1 MESFYIAEK
10 HPQPAA
16 VYGKALLTF
25 EEFSERRET
34 SKRRLFIF
42 VEEKNLPRVVS
53 KNEIVP
59 KRVVHVG
66 DIVAVAGP

>member
-1 MESFYIAEK
+1 MEKRF
-10 HPQPAA
+10 
-16 VYGKALLTF
+16 LL

-66 DIVAVAGP
+66 DIVAVTGP